1 MREYTFILIVVFLII
16 IVSVSA
22 DNIDNEV
29 EEKLEDGEDV
39 AVIIMLKENP
49 IKEDYSEVVD
59 KNVRR
64 SLDEKIIRIRRNVV
78 RRNQNNVLSE
88 LRLKDIDVIVGRRTL
103 SSENYDFELK
113 HSYSVINGFSGKVTK
128 EGLERLREN
137 PDVEMVYYDSVRQL
151 SLDVSVPQ
159 INATSVWALQPNG
172 LNLTGVNQ
180 TVCVVDSGIDYTH
193 ANLGNCSEANFT
205 NGTCSKVIGG
215 WDYKNNDNNPRD
227 D

>member
-88 LRLKDIDVIVGRRTL
+88 LRLKDIDEFKLKSSGYFRMGYLAISGFTTYITVFPQVKISVL
-103 SSENYDFELK
+103 SN
-113 HSYSVINGFSGKVTK
+113 
-128 EGLERLREN
+128 
-137 PDVEMVYYDSVRQL
+137 
-151 SLDVSVPQ
+151 
-159 INATSVWALQPNG
+159 
-172 LNLTGVNQ
+172 
-180 TVCVVDSGIDYTH
+180 
-193 ANLGNCSEANFT
+193 
-205 NGTCSKVIGG
+205 
-215 WDYKNNDNNPRD
+215 
-227 D
+227 